1 MGNPISLT
9 TETLNTPGNVLK
21 LDENSKTVEVKE
33 EQPTGEV
40 NRTDPKV
47 CHDPSIKN
55 EGIARLFTNQNRV
68 NMENGELST
77 YNEYDA
83 LRIDGIEYPLVAINN
98 RNIEN
103 NEIIHMSI
111 DYTHFLPTIYIK
123 IYDEHQN
130 EQKIS
135 STQMSSII
143 RVIMISPVD
152 KVYKKISL
160 NFRILNSYVDKY
172 DPTIISYSGEYYVE
186 GFRTVNTGHI
196 WMPNVCSQSIMCHQ
210 GGHVNANTW
219 EMLHRIAE
227 LTGLGFAATDKCKD
241 VKDHIIRNIHTQR
254 YNHFIEQQLEFS
266 GTDADNIFDAWVD
279 LYGYIVMIN
288 VPWVLKEDVKHNEI
302 SITANTGLHGT
313 SNDLMEQEPQ
323 DVERTITNFNLT
335 GIKSN
340 LEIESYN
347 IEVNNELVTDGT
359 LERIYSIKL
368 TDKDR
373 LSSIIPLDI
382 QSKQNSLDGEYLEDY
397 NTGKVHPVPKFN
409 FNDDKWTGL
418 TGGYDINVQ
427 KRIRLAYFKKIRH
440 SILYVKLKTI
450 NFGLQRGTLVNV
462 VICEDDVQN
471 KEYELQNTSKLV
483 RSDSGV
489 EHDKIPLPS
498 KYNDGDVILDGRVMT
513 VNLKLSD
520 IYYIDGMTFE
530 YDSKEGKINQ
540 TLKLIKRGI
549 TSGYTNKHN
558 AVGMPIFNKKTTL
571 PENEINKPEQ
581 DIV

>member
-9 TETLNTPGNVLK
+9 TETPDLN
-21 LDENSKTVEVKE
+21 ENLPEEGKSEEIKD
-33 EQPTGEV
+33 EQPKGEV

-47 CHDPSIKN
+47 CHDPSVKN
-55 EGIARLFTNQNRV
+55 EGIARLFTNQNKV
-68 NMENGELST
+68 NMIDGELST
-77 YNEYDA
+77 NNEYDA
-83 LRIDGIEYPLVAINN
+83 LRIDGIEYPLVVINN

-160 NFRILNSYVDKY
+160 NFRILNSYVDKF
-172 DPTIISYSGEYYVE
+172 DQNIISYSGEYYVE
-186 GFRTVNTGHI
+186 GFRTVNTTHI
-196 WMPNVCSQSIMCHQ
+196 WMSNVCSKSKTCQQ
-210 GGHVNANTW
+210 GGHINANTW

-227 LTGLGFAATDKCKD
+227 LTGLGFAATEKCKD

-254 YNHFIEQQLEFS
+254 YNQFIEQQLEFS
-266 GTDADNIFDAWVD
+266 GTDIDNIFDAWVD
-279 LYGYIVMIN
+279 LYGYIVMVN

-302 SITANTGLHGT
+302 TITANTGLHGT

-323 DVERTITNFNLT
+323 DVERTITNYNAT
-335 GIKSN
+335 GVKSN

-347 IEVNNELVTDGT
+347 TEVNNELVTDGT

-368 TDKDR
+368 TDNER
-373 LSSIIPLDI
+373 LSTISPLDI
-382 QSKQNSLDGEYLEDY
+382 QSKQNSLDGEYIEDY
-397 NTGKVHPVPKFN
+397 NTGKTRPVPKFD

-418 TGGYDINVQ
+418 EGGYDINVQ
-427 KRIRLAYFKKIRH
+427 KRIRTAYFKKLRH

-462 VICEDDVQN
+462 TICENDAQN
-471 KEYELQNTSKLV
+471 KEYELENSSRLIRNDSDIERDKLTLPQN
-483 RSDSGV
+483 
-489 EHDKIPLPS
+489 
-498 KYNDGDVILDGRVMT
+498 YNETDIILNENAMT

-540 TLKLIKRGI
+540 ILKLIKRGI
-549 TSGYTNKHN
+549 TSGYANKHSM
-558 AVGMPIFNKKTTL
+558 VGMPLFNDKPTL
-571 PENEINKPEQ
+571 DETEINTTEQ